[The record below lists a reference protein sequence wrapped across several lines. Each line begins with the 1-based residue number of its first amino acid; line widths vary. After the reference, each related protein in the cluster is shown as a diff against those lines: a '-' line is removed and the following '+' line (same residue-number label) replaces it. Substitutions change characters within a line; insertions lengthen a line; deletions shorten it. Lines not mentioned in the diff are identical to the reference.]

1 MSRDDDRTPPPS
13 DNEGSQGPR
22 PTSAAEDRSGA
33 LARAE
38 CAALSNSVASFGGP
52 PPEVQREL
60 REAERAGHNLAA
72 QGREVR
78 FATGADGRVS
88 VELTD
93 SYGHPLDVIGPI
105 GLFRLLKTAS

>member
-1 MSRDDDRTPPPS
+1 MNRDHDRTSPPAGIQ
-13 DNEGSQGPR
+13 GSQGLHLI
-22 PTSAAEDRSGA
+22 SAAEDRSGA

-78 FATGADGRVS
+78 FATGVDGRVS

-105 GLFRLLKTAS
+105 GLFRLLKTAC